1 MFEGVSVLCVRG
13 CVCAVCLRVCLC
25 CVFEGVSG
33 VCLGIYLG
41 HMPSIS
47 KRFSACQERLWMV
60 TLWTE

>member
-1 MFEGVSVLCVRG
+1 MFEGVSG
-13 CVCAVCLRVCLC
+13 MCLR
-25 CVFEGVSG
+25 VSG

-60 TLWTE
+60 THWTEE